1 MIKIVKDLCRIEYGA
16 SPMQIRSDDNT
27 GICIYGTGGFVG
39 YSKEPLFKEPLIVV
53 ARKGTLDKPLLAD
66 LPCWVIDTAYA
77 AIPKNDVDVKWLYY
91 QFQMFDL
98 SRLNESTGVP
108 SISRSYLYKQP
119 IPYQAQPEQRKIA
132 TILSTVDKVIENTE
146 AAIEKYKAIKAGMM
160 QDLFNRGIDVKTG
173 KLRPSYKEAP
183 KLYKETELG
192 WIPKEWRVAQ
202 LTEFSNGGLK
212 NGYFKK
218 PDYVGRGY
226 KLINVS
232 DLYQPFGIDINH
244 KDVERVF
251 ATKRDYAKYE
261 VQVGDIFYT
270 RSSLVLEGIA
280 HCNILLNIAEETV
293 WECHVVRLRPNK
305 QVIDPIYLGY
315 YCTTHAAR
323 LFFMSIAKQV
333 TMTTI
338 SQPDIAKLKVPH
350 PTDINEQTEISRRL
364 LSLDENLRNEK
375 RELIKY
381 LKLKNGL
388 MADLLTGI
396 IRVKNEK

>member
-16 SPMQIRSDDNT
+16 SPKQIRSDDNT

-160 QDLFNRGIDVKTG
+160 KDLFNRGIDVKTG
-173 KLRPSYKEAP
+173 KLRPSFQEAHE
-183 KLYKETELG
+183 LYKETELG
-192 WIPKEWRVAQ
+192 WIPKDWEVCAIKEAC
-202 LTEFSNGGLK
+202 LEFINGGTPSTK
-212 NGYFKK
+212 NTTNWIGTIPWITGADFL
-218 PDYVGRGY
+218 DTFEVGIIRRHINEEALRCSSSHLIKMGNILLVTRTGVG
-226 KLINVS
+226 KLAIA
-232 DLYQPFGIDINH
+232 PFDVAISQDITGIILDSS
-244 KDVERVF
+244 
-251 ATKRDYAKYE
+251 KYE
-261 VQVGDIFYT
+261 VGFFYYYLQILVDDFKKMNQGT
-270 RSSLVLEGIA
+270 SINGIIRSDLEAKMIA
-280 HCNILLNIAEETV
+280 
-293 WECHVVRLRPNK
+293 RPS
-305 QVIDPIYLGY
+305 V
-315 YCTTHAAR
+315 
-323 LFFMSIAKQV
+323 
-333 TMTTI
+333 
-338 SQPDIAKLKVPH
+338 
-350 PTDINEQTEISRRL
+350 NEQRQIMKILKT
-364 LSLDENLRNEK
+364 LDTTLRSESND
-375 RELIKY
+375 LYKY
-381 LKLKNGL
+381 QDLKKGL
-388 MADLLTGI
+388 MSDLLTGKV
-396 IRVKNEK
+396 RVKTNEDKRENE